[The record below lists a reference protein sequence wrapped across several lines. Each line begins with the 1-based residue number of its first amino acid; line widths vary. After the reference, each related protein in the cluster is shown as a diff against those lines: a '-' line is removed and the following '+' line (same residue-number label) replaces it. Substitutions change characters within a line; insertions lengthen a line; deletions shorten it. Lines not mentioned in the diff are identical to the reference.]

1 MIKRIGK
8 ILTDTGSKTAI
19 DTGKNYTSTYD
30 YEGEKVYDIIM
41 PLKDESGKL
50 LGSMDI
56 GVSLATQET
65 ALRNILITSILISL
79 ITFVLAGLVIL
90 YIIKLSL
97 KPLDNLSSIAQKV
110 SKGDLTEKVE
120 IVNEDEIGK
129 LSKIFNTMIDSLREI
144 TRNINN
150 FSIQLAGSSQEILS
164 SAEQTSAVSEEISSA
179 TEEIASGAENQ
190 VKASNES
197 SLLMND
203 VMGNMYTLKEEFD
216 EIISFSNNTNTLAS
230 KGQENM
236 SNMVQQMATIKIVW

>member
-1 MIKRIGK
+1 
-8 ILTDTGSKTAI
+8 
-19 DTGKNYTSTYD
+19 
-30 YEGEKVYDIIM
+30 
-41 PLKDESGKL
+41 
-50 LGSMDI
+50 MDI

-97 KPLDNLSSIAQKV
+97 RPLDNLSSIAQKV

-150 FSIQLAGSSQEILS
+150 FSITVSWFLSGNFILCRANFSSIR
-164 SAEQTSAVSEEISSA
+164 
-179 TEEIASGAENQ
+179 
-190 VKASNES
+190 
-197 SLLMND
+197 
-203 VMGNMYTLKEEFD
+203 GNF
-216 EIISFSNNTNTLAS
+216 
-230 KGQENM
+230 
-236 SNMVQQMATIKIVW
+236 